1 MLKLIRTPV
10 VTAHLIQQKLIGSIS
25 LFRRLKSHIR
35 THCAISSVSSAIP
48 FEVTTGL
55 RSENVR
61 EAWLGRTT
69 SSGALTKSIKFR
81 EALIRQFAGL
91 FQLCE
96 GIRKQL
102 DGTAPSEGSAN
113 EMDNLNSRRALLQ
126 RRTARLN
133 VRSSISQPVI
143 KVVLV
148 GKVLG
153 RVASPSTIMSA
164 SPGAPRSAS
173 PAVWRKVLRTGARS
187 A

>member
-1 MLKLIRTPV
+1 
-10 VTAHLIQQKLIGSIS
+10 
-25 LFRRLKSHIR
+25 
-35 THCAISSVSSAIP
+35 
-48 FEVTTGL
+48 
-55 RSENVR
+55 
-61 EAWLGRTT
+61 
-69 SSGALTKSIKFR
+69 LTKSIKFR

-126 RRTARLN
+126 RRTARSN
-133 VRSSISQPVI
+133 VRSSISEPLI

-153 RVASPSTIMSA
+153 HVASPSTIMSA
-164 SPGAPRSAS
+164 SPGAARSASS
-173 PAVWRKVLRTGARS
+173 PAVWRKVLRTGACG